1 MIVLD
6 TSAVVALL
14 QGEDDAPQLAR
25 AIADSNGCI
34 LSAVSHLEAAMVL
47 IGRSGVGAVEDLDA
61 LIARAG
67 IEVVPFDRRQSE
79 LARDAFL
86 RFGKGRHPAAL
97 NFGDCAAYALAAGRG
112 LPLLFKGNDFSQS
125 DIRPVLVQNS

>member
-14 QGEDDAPQLAR
+14 QGEDDAPRMAR
-25 AIADSNGCI
+25 AIADADGCI

-47 IGRSGVGAVEDLDA
+47 IGRSGAEAADDLDA
-61 LIARAG
+61 LIERVG

-125 DIRPVLVQNS
+125 DIQAALVPDS